1 MGATGSTV
9 GEKPKWPS
17 KAHTPGWVQ
26 RMLPV
31 GFVGLGKDL
40 AFNRDGKTLKCFT
53 LHFQSPTLA
62 AVWRVAWSRT
72 RVEGRSLVKM
82 LLSSFR

>member
-26 RMLPV
+26 RMVPV

-40 AFNRDGKTLKCFT
+40 AFNVNRDRKTLRCFT
-53 LHFQSPTLA
+53 LRFQSLTLA

-82 LLSSFR
+82 LS